1 MSNHSVRIT
10 RSFAEIESWLK
21 GLHDVTQ
28 IVVYEHH
35 DGARIHCHALFK
47 GCLTIVNTL
56 KARLTKIIGKV
67 DKTDWAFP
75 TTYKHDGIEIPVNDG
90 LITYMY
96 KGVNKHVFIKG
107 FTQETIDEY
116 ENKWVV
122 KATNPRRSSSK
133 KVTYADIVDITIA
146 QYKSYNDDIHY
157 TDIPEMVLANLRQH
171 RMVCGRYKTRD
182 IIDTTW
188 CWLGIGEYTKDVRKL
203 AEFKMRE
210 L

>member
-1 MSNHSVRIT
+1 MSNHAIRIT
-10 RSFAEIESWLK
+10 RSYAELETWLK

-56 KARLTKIIGKV
+56 KARLTKLIGKV
-67 DKTDWAFP
+67 DKTDWSFP
-75 TTYKHDGIEIPVNDG
+75 TTYKSNGIEIPVNDG
-90 LITYMY
+90 LITYMA
-96 KGVNKHVFIKG
+96 KGHLEPSYNKG
-107 FTQETIDEY
+107 FTQELINEY
-116 ENKWVV
+116 KDKWVV

-133 KVTYADIVDITIA
+133 KVTYADIVDLSIE
-146 QYKSYNDDIHY
+146 QYQSSTEHNFYDVPNI
-157 TDIPEMVLANLRQH
+157 VLGFLKQH

-182 IIDTTW
+182 IIDTVY
-188 CWLGIGEYTKDVRKL
+188 CWLNLGEYKTEVEAL
-203 AEFKMRE
+203 AKFKMSQ